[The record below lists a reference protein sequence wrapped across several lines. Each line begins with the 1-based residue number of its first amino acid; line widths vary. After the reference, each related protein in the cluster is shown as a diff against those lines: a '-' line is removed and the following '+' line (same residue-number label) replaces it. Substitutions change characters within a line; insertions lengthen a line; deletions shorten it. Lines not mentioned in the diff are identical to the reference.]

1 MWSRDKIR
9 AMPPAAPEIKL
20 ARYSRARYEA
30 MIGAGILTKADAVEL
45 LDGLIYE
52 AAHKGS
58 KHNALINRLN
68 QLLLLKLHGRAT
80 LSVQNSIALHEYSE
94 PEPDIAVLRPRA
106 DFYEGALPEP
116 QDVLFL
122 VEVSD
127 STLVY
132 DRDLKIPLYAA
143 SDIPEV
149 WLVDI
154 QAATLTVYREP
165 EGNGY
170 RATNVYRSGDEIV
183 LSAFGGETVS
193 VADMGL

>member
-1 MWSRDKIR
+1 MTPSGPEPKQSR
-9 AMPPAAPEIKL
+9 L
-20 ARYSRARYEA
+20 SRARYDA
-30 MIGAGILTKADAVEL
+30 MIDAGILTENDAVEL
-45 LDGLIYE
+45 LDGQIYE
-52 AAHKGS
+52 AMPKGTR
-58 KHNALINRLN
+58 HNARISRIAE
-68 QLLLLKLHGRAT
+68 LLTLKLHERCT
-80 LSVQNSIALHEYSE
+80 IYVQNSIALHEYSE
-94 PEPDIAVLRPRA
+94 PEPDIAVLRPRE

-154 QAATLTVYREP
+154 QAKTVTVHREP

-170 RATNVYRSGDEIV
+170 RVTDVYRSGDEIV
-183 LSAFGGETVS
+183 LSAFGDEAVS
-193 VADMGL
+193 VTEMGL